1 MRYTYREVLKK
12 RGCVELKDEELERIV
27 RQYGRELLMRAYAL
41 LCDWHEAEDTVQD
54 TFAAAYLHRG
64 GLGELER
71 AWLYKVV
78 TNKCLSRMRK
88 RRPLSL
94 NELGEG
100 AVSVTDSYD
109 AGYSPAVIRAL
120 SRLKPA
126 ERAAVLWRVEDGLEY
141 AEIAGRLHM
150 SEAAARKRC
159 ERARKRLA
167 EYLRDYEKEESR

>member
-1 MRYTYREVLKK
+1 M
-12 RGCVELKDEELERIV
+12 ELKDEELERIV

-150 SEAAARKRC
+150 SETAARKRC